1 MDARVP
7 FPRFSDGRNPP
18 HVLYV
23 TVISFLKHTNT
34 SQTSGPPTSLQS
46 PKDRAVPPGPYV
58 TADTVRHILMYVSTR
73 SPSPGAPP
81 MLLIAALTQGHT
93 RHQPPGLWAPSTGT
107 GQLSFRRCLSGL
119 GASDPLQT
127 PRLDPGA
134 ASLAQVSHGW
144 CWCGSDAGQPT
155 PRGHAKGSLGQGK
168 STVK

>member
-81 MLLIAALTQGHT
+81 MLHSCSDPGSHATPAARSLG
-93 RHQPPGLWAPSTGT
+93 
-107 GQLSFRRCLSGL
+107 SFNGDRPIVFPTLPFWV